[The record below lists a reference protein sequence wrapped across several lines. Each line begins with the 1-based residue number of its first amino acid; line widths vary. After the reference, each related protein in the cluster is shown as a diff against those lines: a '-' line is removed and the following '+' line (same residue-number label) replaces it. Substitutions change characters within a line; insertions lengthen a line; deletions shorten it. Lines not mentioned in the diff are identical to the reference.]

1 ENPDGQILY
10 GHRKVYS
17 SCRLLLLSR
26 FFVSRLRGFVCL
38 TRVLEGNR
46 RVLLACC
53 MIALSMVLRG
63 HPMSLGGV
71 FMMLSCLVMR
81 VFCHVDVLWNRY
93 FDSLN
98 PMQVMNH
105 SSSHPLRPGL
115 ITPALPANFPA
126 RAWPYMVMWLSL
138 LPLSPLST
146 HLFSFGPQS
155 ARAGGEV
162 IHVDPIGRSSSVVPT
177 GRRG

>member
-1 ENPDGQILY
+1 MGELPAAKSCMTTGRFN
-10 GHRKVYS
+10 S
-17 SCRLLLLSR
+17 SYRLLLMFR

-38 TRVLEGNR
+38 TRVIEGGR

-98 PMQVMNH
+98 PEQVMNH
-105 SSSHPLRPGL
+105 WT
-115 ITPALPANFPA
+115 II
-126 RAWPYMVMWLSL
+126 V
-138 LPLSPLST
+138 
-146 HLFSFGPQS
+146 
-155 ARAGGEV
+155 
-162 IHVDPIGRSSSVVPT
+162 RSSLPVPVISNQ
-177 GRRG
+177 

>member
-1 ENPDGQILY
+1 MTTGRFN
-10 GHRKVYS
+10 S
-17 SCRLLLLSR
+17 SYRLLLMFR

-38 TRVLEGNR
+38 TRVIEGGR

-126 RAWPYMVMWLSL
+126 RAWPYMVMWLSMVGDLYQSNAQFRTMAFKLGRHMSDRSNFCLPAAGRQKL
-138 LPLSPLST
+138 L
-146 HLFSFGPQS
+146 
-155 ARAGGEV
+155 
-162 IHVDPIGRSSSVVPT
+162 RSD
-177 GRRG
+177 